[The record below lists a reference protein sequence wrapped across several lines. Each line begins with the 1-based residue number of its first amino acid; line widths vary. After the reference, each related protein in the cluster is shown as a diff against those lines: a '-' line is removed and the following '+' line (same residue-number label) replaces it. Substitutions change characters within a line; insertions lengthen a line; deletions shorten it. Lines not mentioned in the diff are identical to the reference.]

1 MILSFRYATVCSE
14 NPRNPRKSFMKA
26 KEKLVW
32 RLTLKYNLKKSKN
45 HNQDEC
51 YCLVLVNIYD

>member
-1 MILSFRYATVCSE
+1 MVFSFRYATVCSE

-32 RLTLKYNLKKSKN
+32 RLTLKYNLKKAKITIKMS
-45 HNQDEC
+45 
-51 YCLVLVNIYD
+51 VTV